1 MSTAYIKSSE
11 ILWVAKIL
19 FTMDDVYDYNFN
31 TKFGMYEIQ
40 TLTLNKCKIMT
51 T

>member
-1 MSTAYIKSSE
+1 
-11 ILWVAKIL
+11 
-19 FTMDDVYDYNFN
+19 MDDVYDYNFN

-40 TLTLNKCKIMT
+40 TLTLNKCKTMT